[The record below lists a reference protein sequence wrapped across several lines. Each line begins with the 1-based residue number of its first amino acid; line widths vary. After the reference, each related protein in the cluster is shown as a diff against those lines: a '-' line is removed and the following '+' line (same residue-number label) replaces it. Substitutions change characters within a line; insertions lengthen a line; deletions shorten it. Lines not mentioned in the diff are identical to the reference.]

1 MSTRVLICCGSGG
14 VGKTT
19 TSAALAL
26 CIALSG
32 KRVAVLTIDP
42 ARRLAD
48 SLGIGPLDNH
58 AQTIDLS
65 GLGGVDGG
73 SLHALML
80 DMKATWDGVV
90 RRHARTPEARDRIL
104 GNRYYRLASTRLAGS
119 HEFMA
124 MQRLYELVEG
134 GEYDVILLDTPP
146 TRHAL
151 EFLKAPARMSNL
163 FDEGVMHWLS
173 LPRTGTGMRALERG
187 SDMLVAV
194 LKRLIGAGTITEIA
208 DFFDAMRDL
217 WGGFQTRSM
226 QVQELLESDAT
237 TFLLV
242 TTAAPAARA
251 EAEAFVAQL
260 DELDLP
266 LGGFLVN
273 RVVPVPSPD
282 AQISELPAR
291 PSDVSQTEWGQ
302 VCQALTGAFAHQ
314 ERLSQAEAGYLR
326 ELQDQAGGV
335 PVWRIPEL
343 NGDLQ
348 SLGGLARVGEHLS
361 AAVTELITRP

>member
-1 MSTRVLICCGSGG
+1 MTTRVLICCGSGG

-26 CIALSG
+26 RIALSG

-58 AQTIDLS
+58 AQTIDLT
-65 GLGGVDGG
+65 GLGAADGG

-273 RVVPVPSPD
+273 RVVPLPADD
-282 AQISELPAR
+282 ARVGELPPR
-291 PSDVSQTEWGQ
+291 PSDLSQTEWDQ
-302 VCQALTGAFAHQ
+302 VCEALTGAYAHQ
-314 ERLSQAEAGYLR
+314 ARLSQAEAGYLR

-343 NGDLQ
+343 SGDLQ
-348 SLGGLARVGEHLS
+348 SLNGLARVGAHM
-361 AAVTELITRP
+361 APAVTELITRS